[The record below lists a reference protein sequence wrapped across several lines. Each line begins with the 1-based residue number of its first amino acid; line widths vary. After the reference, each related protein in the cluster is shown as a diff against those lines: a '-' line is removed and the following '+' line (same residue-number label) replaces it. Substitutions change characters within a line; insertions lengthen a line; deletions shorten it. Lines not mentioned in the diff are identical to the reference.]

1 MWFGRELTDAQ
12 FQKVFSENTKPRSIQ
27 HALVQIDERI
37 RKGDP
42 EVPRWYP
49 QVASLSD
56 HPLPLIR
63 AEAAWVM
70 GQDSRSELFH
80 QTLLTCLEDSSPLV
94 RRNAALALVRFRDLA
109 ALDEL
114 RSMLKN
120 WPVRSSVAGRVEVRA
135 EPGQWVHSDVELAV
149 VLGEDGSMTEIR
161 TELRGRILEVTVVP
175 DQAVA
180 EGKALILL
188 SPDPEHVWES
198 LRGLYLMGTRAEL
211 ELVESCARNPRY
223 TEELRRQA
231 RATAEAI
238 RESFPVKGTCLPGK
252 GAETGFNLIKIH
264 HVNRVPGASVQKG
277 ILGPLADAQLTA
289 DAKQRVDFNPPQSW
303 RFGIGDPHHAVL
315 HRTVVNAGRRSGTPC
330 TGVIDH
336 RDNARLSLALVG
348 LFDGGRIF
356 QYINRHLISSRR
368 LLTGVL
374 TAGLSGSRL
383 DFLVSS
389 LFFR

>member
-1 MWFGRELTDAQ
+1 MPLNPEPRTQNPEPKKTHRSKLLVLLVLIIGIFIPVQFWRGVWFGRELTDAQ
-12 FQKVFSENTKPRSIQ
+12 LQKFFSESTKPRSIQ

-49 QVASLSD
+49 QVASLSE

-80 QTLLTCLEDSSPLV
+80 RTLLTCVEDSSPLV
-94 RRNAALALVRFRDLA
+94 RRNAALALVRFRDPA

-114 RSMLKN
+114 CSMLKN

-180 EGKALILL
+180 EGDTIILLSPDPEHVWESLVAEGDTIILL

-198 LRGLYLMGTRAEL
+198 LRALYLIGTKAEL
-211 ELVESCARNPRY
+211 ELVESCALNPRY

-238 RESFPVKGTCLPGK
+238 RE
-252 GAETGFNLIKIH
+252 
-264 HVNRVPGASVQKG
+264 R
-277 ILGPLADAQLTA
+277 
-289 DAKQRVDFNPPQSW
+289 
-303 RFGIGDPHHAVL
+303 
-315 HRTVVNAGRRSGTPC
+315 
-330 TGVIDH
+330 
-336 RDNARLSLALVG
+336 
-348 LFDGGRIF
+348 
-356 QYINRHLISSRR
+356 
-368 LLTGVL
+368 
-374 TAGLSGSRL
+374 
-383 DFLVSS
+383 
-389 LFFR
+389 